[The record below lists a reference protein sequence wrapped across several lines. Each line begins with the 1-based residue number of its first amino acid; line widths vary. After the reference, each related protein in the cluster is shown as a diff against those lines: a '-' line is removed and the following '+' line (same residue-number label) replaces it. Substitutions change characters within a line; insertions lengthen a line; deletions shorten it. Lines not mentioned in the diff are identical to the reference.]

1 MISRRIVIITA
12 LLLSVLRMSSQEKL
26 LLDGDW
32 QFMYCK
38 DKESA
43 DMMVERQF
51 YSPDFD
57 ASGFDKCKVPS
68 NWAVLGYEEPVYRG
82 FPDNKASEGLYIRD
96 FTLKSDLKRVILHF
110 GGVWASAEVW
120 MNGKYVGRHD
130 SGYTSFAFDVSK
142 FVNRGGKRPNRL
154 AVRVRQVHPSYKF
167 DVCDDWTLGGI
178 FRSVRLELMP
188 NLLWIDRVQ
197 TTQSFYDNYNKACL
211 TARVFVSDMQKQLR
225 PGNYPSP
232 GIPYML
238 KAELTDMN
246 GKTVA
251 VRKKMVPAHVSTGCQ
266 TDLALM
272 VDNPDLWTAE
282 TPSLYKLK
290 ITLHLP
296 KGAKLRGNK
305 EVPEGVVI
313 DALAFEQDGDSELAE
328 MSDEWED
335 CPLMTWS
342 DRVGLREV
350 TTTLNG
356 EPVLAVNGKPV
367 TLRGVNYHNEYP
379 TVGRAQTREM
389 WLNDLRQMKR
399 TNINYLRLCHYPHAE
414 EFMALC
420 DSIGFYCTEEIPL
433 GGAGGMMYDPSHH
446 TDVFLRTYET
456 VCRDIN
462 RPSVIAWSVGNED
475 AFTSLHQAAARMCKA
490 IDPSRPR
497 FIPWRYENHLPMDDI
512 DILSVHYW
520 HPSECDSL
528 TRQANRPVIST
539 EYTHAFGDMGMGG
552 LDPRFKALT
561 RHPQGAGAA
570 IWMWQD
576 QGLVLPEPTPNWKS
590 NKMNKGDRYLR
601 ISDAGWDGIVDSY
614 RRPTRDWEETRAVY
628 NPVRPVRD
636 TVLVAVNAAT
646 FDCELYNGYDFT
658 DLGKVSVRWKSFDRD
673 GQPVRSGN
681 LRCPACAPH
690 AVAAISLPAKN
701 VSYVHLDFFD
711 SDNNEMG
718 SHSICLAGDNEKPGK
733 HTETAEVRKLLASMK
748 PCVWRRPDNS
758 EESVIGKK
766 LVRRAPKDWNRYT
779 MEAVDDNTFRYL
791 YNDSNSVLFSYVTS
805 EINGGIRVDYTIKAE
820 LSVPRVPVAGVTI
833 VMPDE
838 MSDLRWRGLGPVDC
852 YPNKMRAGLEGVW
865 SRSDINTASDHP
877 AGSLGT
883 KRIAWVETGGFHI
896 DCDGYCETDGC
907 TLRLLSGVAA
917 RPEKGRKAN
926 AEFPELGTT
935 VSDPEIKGS
944 FYIYKK

>member
-1 MISRRIVIITA
+1 MIQRRIVIFA
-12 LLLSVLRMSSQEKL
+12 AFLLSVLPSFSQESL
-26 LLDGDW
+26 LLDGEW
-32 QFMYCK
+32 KFMYCR
-38 DKESA
+38 DKETA
-43 DMMVERQF
+43 DKMVEKEF
-51 YSPDFD
+51 FSSDFD
-57 ASGFDKCKVPS
+57 ASVFDNCKVPS

-82 FPDNKASEGLYIRD
+82 FPDNKASEGLYIKD
-96 FTLKSDLKRVILHF
+96 FTLKTDLKRVLLHF

-120 MNGKYVGRHD
+120 INGKYVGRHD

-154 AVRVRQVHPSYKF
+154 AVRVRQVHPTYKF

-178 FRSVRLELMP
+178 FRSVKLKMMP
-188 NLLWIDRVQ
+188 NLLWIDRVE
-197 TTQSFYDNYNKACL
+197 TSQSFSDNYTNACL

-238 KAELTDMN
+238 KAVLTDRN
-246 GKTVA
+246 GKV
-251 VRKKMVPAHVSTGCQ
+251 VSEREIEIPAHVSTGRQ
-266 TDLALM
+266 TDIPLSISH
-272 VDNPDLWTAE
+272 PDLWTAE
-282 TPSLYKLK
+282 TPSLYRLD

-313 DALAFEQDGDSELAE
+313 DALAFEQDGDGKLAKL
-328 MSDEWED
+328 STEWEEK
-335 CPLMTWS
+335 PLMRWY
-342 DRVGLREV
+342 DRVGLREIS
-350 TTTLNG
+350 TTLDG
-356 EPVLAVNGKPV
+356 KPVLAVNGKAV

-389 WLNDLRQMKR
+389 WIKDLEQMKR

-420 DSIGFYCTEEIPL
+420 DSIGFYCSEEIPL
-433 GGAGGMMYDPSHH
+433 GGAGGMMFDPSRS
-446 TDVFLRTYET
+446 TAVFLRTYET
-456 VCRDIN
+456 VSRDIN

-475 AFTSLHQAAARMCKA
+475 AFTTLHQAASRLCKA
-490 IDPSRPR
+490 LDPSRPR

-520 HPSECDSL
+520 QPSECDSL

-539 EYTHAFGDMGMGG
+539 EYTHAFGEMGMGG

-576 QGLVLPEPTPNWKS
+576 QGLVLPEPVKDGKA

-628 NPVRPVRD
+628 NPVRPVCD
-636 TVLVAVNAAT
+636 TIQVTPDAT
-646 FDCELYNGYDFT
+646 TIECQLYNGYDFT
-658 DLGKVSVRWKSFDRD
+658 DLSSVTMKWVSFDSKGRQLKD
-673 GQPVRSGN
+673 GE
-681 LRCPACAPH
+681 LRCPVCAPH
-690 AVAAISLPAKN
+690 AVATISIPAKN
-701 VSYVHLDFFD
+701 AAYAHLHFFD
-711 SDNNEMG
+711 SEKREMG
-718 SHSICLAGDNEKPGK
+718 SHSLCFAGSDEKRGA
-733 HTETAEVRKLLASMK
+733 HIGSAEVKKLLKSLK

-766 LVRRAPKDWNRYT
+766 LVRHAPKDWNRYSVET
-779 MEAVDDNTFRYL
+779 IGDNVYRYV
-791 YNDSNSVLFSYVTS
+791 YNDSNTVIFRYTAS
-805 EINGGIRVDYTIKAE
+805 EIDGGIRVDYSIKAE
-820 LSVPRVPVAGVTI
+820 LSVPRVPVAGVTLT
-833 VMPDE
+833 MNND

-865 SRSDINTASDHP
+865 NRCDHIPAAGHP

-896 DCDGYCETDGC
+896 DCDGYCETDGR

-917 RPEKGRKAN
+917 RPEKGRRAN

-935 VSDPEIKGS
+935 AADPEITGS
-944 FYIYKK
+944 FYIYKI